1 MDRIQKLREETTAK
15 LERLKEKHYQEWMGM
30 IADEQKALKK
40 AKTVKEIK
48 EVRKENERKRDL
60 LDKRQT
66 EEYISLQRE
75 FVEKL
80 QSR

>member
-1 MDRIQKLREETTAK
+1 MDRIQQLREETTAE
-15 LERLKEKHYQEWMGM
+15 LDRLTEKHYKEWMGM
-30 IADEQKALKK
+30 IAEEKEALKK
-40 AKTVKEIK
+40 AKTVKETK

-80 QSR
+80 LSH

>member
-1 MDRIQKLREETTAK
+1 MDRIQKLREETTAE

-48 EVRKENERKRDL
+48 EVR
-60 LDKRQT
+60 
-66 EEYISLQRE
+66 
-75 FVEKL
+75 
-80 QSR
+80 